1 MKNKKLV
8 SKLTAFC
15 TAVVLGVTAIAA
27 SATPV
32 SVNAATTVAINKT
45 NFPDANFRSALKTYY
60 DENNDDKLSS
70 TELKAIKQLCLSG
83 YGDKSYNQKGYF
95 YGVKNVKGV
104 EKLTSLTEL
113 DAFGDTKTQKLDL
126 SKLKSLK
133 KVYIFGFEKLTALNV
148 KGLTKLESLNVSGCA
163 KFKTL
168 DVTSNSGLK
177 EVCCSSCPKFTTLKT
192 GSQNKKLSGLYVY
205 NEAVSKLDVS
215 KLGALKEVDI
225 SNTSLSIDKIGIKNK
240 SKITSLTVSNA
251 KKNAGVDYAKY
262 PNLTDLAA
270 NGVGLKTIDLSANTK
285 LKNLYLN
292 DNDLSKL
299 DLSKQTALEQIGVG
313 SNKNLKT
320 LDISYAGQIQYIYVG
335 KGIQVI
341 LPKGEYVNT
350 IYSYDYDSETGEYNE
365 KIEEISISS
374 EIDTAKDMPGTSYL
388 NLIEKQ
394 SGKEITLYADE
405 Y

>member
-1 MKNKKLV
+1 MI

-15 TAVVLGVTAIAA
+15 TALVLGVTGIAA
-27 SATPV
+27 AAAPV

-45 NFPDANFRSALKTYY
+45 NFPDANFRSALKKYY
-60 DENNDDKLSS
+60 DDNKDGKLSS
-70 TELKAIKQLCLSG
+70 TELKDIKQLYLSG
-83 YGDKSYNQKGYF
+83 YGDESYNDENFF
-95 YGVKNVKGV
+95 YGVKNIKGV

-113 DAFGDTKTQKLDL
+113 NAFGDTKTQKLDL

-133 KVYIFGFEKLTALNV
+133 KVYIFDFEKLSSLNV

-168 DVTSNSGLK
+168 DVTTNSGLK

-192 GSQNKKLSGLYVY
+192 GAKNKKLSGLYVY

-215 KLGALKEVDI
+215 KLGALKEVNI

-240 SKITSLTVSNA
+240 SKLTSLNVSNA
-251 KKNAGVDYAKY
+251 KKNASVDFGKY
-262 PNLTDLAA
+262 TNLTYLSA
-270 NGVGLKTIDLSANTK
+270 NGVGIKTIDLSANTK
-285 LKNLYLN
+285 LKSLYLN
-292 DNDLSKL
+292 DNNLSKL

-313 SNKNLKT
+313 NNKNLKT
-320 LDISYAGQIQYIYVG
+320 LDISYAGKIQYIFVG

-365 KIEEISISS
+365 KIEEIPISS
-374 EIDTAKDMPGTSYL
+374 EIDTAKDMSGTSYL

-394 SGKEITLYADE
+394 SGQEITLYADE